1 MGSRGSVA
9 TMPGFINAFDDLKF
23 KMGLNRPS
31 LFQKPR
37 DQLGKEGNLFA
48 RCKNKTRKE
57 PFHSEALKDP
67 GQVASSPNSDNRPH
81 RRLPGWPDCL
91 EGGPKMT

>member
-31 LFQKPR
+31 LFQKTR
-37 DQLGKEGNLFA
+37 DQLGKDA
-48 RCKNKTRKE
+48 KTKQERSHSTVRPRKTQGRW
-57 PFHSEALKDP
+57 PPPQTVTIGLTGDSLG
-67 GQVASSPNSDNRPH
+67 GQTAWRGV
-81 RRLPGWPDCL
+81 
-91 EGGPKMT
+91 PK